1 MQTILDALPGGAAQ
15 DREVFCHFI
24 QAGGKTI
31 ISRGDLRRGAERY
44 ANLFRQNGVAP
55 GEVVLIILR
64 HSPDL
69 LYSFL
74 GAMLAGAI
82 PSFLPYPTSKQDP
95 RLYWSSHQKL
105 FERIGAGALLTY
117 HENLGP
123 LRENTTYLPLH
134 LLTSEQAENIPAGFA
149 PHAATPGETAL
160 LQHSSGTTGL
170 KKGVALS
177 HQAVLR
183 QVVSYAQV
191 LKITPDDCIVSW
203 LPLYHDMGLIACFLL
218 PLITNIPVVMVDPF
232 EWVVNPTMLFDAVQA
247 HRGTL
252 CWLPNFAFHHL
263 CRTVRPSPNLDLS
276 SVRAWIDC
284 SEPCRAETF
293 ELFART
299 FARAGVKPEK
309 LQVCYAMAETVFAV
323 TQTPP
328 GRPPRVLTIDPDKLR
343 LQGRV
348 AVVPSEAPHQ
358 SALSTGPAIPGLQ
371 IRIANDRGEPL
382 PDGSVGEILI
392 AGDCLFSG
400 YFKLEEETRRKLQD
414 GWYRSGDLG
423 FLHQG
428 ELFVTG
434 RMNDLIIVHGRNYY
448 AHELEYLVNQVP
460 GTYPGRNV
468 ATGWFRP
475 EIGSEEVVI
484 IAEIKPESGVDCTQ
498 LAQDIKQ
505 RLLDQTG
512 LLVFDVYLANPG
524 WLVKTTSGKI
534 SRVENLNKYQAAL
547 GACPVE
553 NSDPD
558 FTGGRRGS

>member
-1 MQTILDALPGGAAQ
+1 MQTILDALPIGAAQ

-24 QAGGKTI
+24 HAGRETA

-44 ANLFRQNGVAP
+44 ANLFHRSGVAP

-74 GAMLAGAI
+74 GALLTGAI

-117 HENLGP
+117 RENLSA
-123 LRENTTYLPLH
+123 LRENTTHLPLH
-134 LLTSEQAENIPAGFA
+134 LLTSEEAENFPTGFA
-149 PHAATPGETAL
+149 PHAASPGETAL

-183 QVVSYAQV
+183 QVASYAQV
-191 LKITPDDCIVSW
+191 LKITPGDCIVSW

-232 EWVVNPTMLFDAVQA
+232 EWVVNPQMLFDAVQA

-299 FARAGVKPEK
+299 FARAGVKPEN

-328 GRPPRVLTIDPDKLR
+328 GRPPRVLTVDPEMLR

-348 AVVPSEAPHQ
+348 QEVPPDTPHQ
-358 SALSTGPAIPGLQ
+358 SALSTGPAIPGLRV
-371 IRIANDRGEPL
+371 RIANDQGEPL
-382 PDGSVGEILI
+382 PDDSVGEIHI

-400 YFKLEEETRRKLQD
+400 YFKLEEETRRKLQG

-428 ELFVTG
+428 ELYVTG
-434 RMNDLIIVHGRNYY
+434 RKNDLIIVHGRNYY

-475 EIGSEEVVI
+475 EIGSEEVII
-484 IAEIKPESGVDCTQ
+484 IAEIKPESDVDRAQ

-512 LLVFDVYLANPG
+512 LLVFDVHLVNPG

-534 SRVENLNKYQAAL
+534 SRGENLNKYQAAL
-547 GACPVE
+547 GACPAC
-553 NSDPD
+553 
-558 FTGGRRGS
+558 